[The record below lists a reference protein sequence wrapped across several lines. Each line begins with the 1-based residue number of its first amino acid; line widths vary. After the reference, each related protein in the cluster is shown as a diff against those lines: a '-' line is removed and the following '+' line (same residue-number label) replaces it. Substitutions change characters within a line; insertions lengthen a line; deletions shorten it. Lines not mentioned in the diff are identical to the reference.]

1 MRALARIL
9 TATALGG
16 IVFLL
21 PLLIVVVLLNHA
33 VRLMQPI
40 VTPVANL
47 FPAQTFETTAIAATI
62 SILGL
67 FLICL
72 LAGIL
77 ARTRIARY
85 LSGSI
90 ESRIERRVPLY
101 RIIRST
107 IKGFAAVEK
116 DSSVIPVLARFD
128 DAWQLGFILEENGDG
143 LCTVFIPQAPTP
155 MIGTVYYMEEA
166 RLKRLS
172 ITVGQTFRCVAQM
185 GLGSKELLREQ
196 N

>member
-1 MRALARIL
+1 MRALVRIL

-21 PLLIVVVLLNHA
+21 PLLIVVVLLGHA

-47 FPAQTFETTAIAATI
+47 FPAQTFETTAIAAMI

-72 LAGIL
+72 LAGVL

-85 LSGSI
+85 ISGSI
-90 ESRIERRVPLY
+90 DSRIENRVPLY

-107 IKGFAAVEK
+107 IKGFAAVER

-128 DAWQLGFILEENGDG
+128 DAWQIGFILEENADG
-143 LCTVFIPQAPTP
+143 LSTVFIPQAPTP

-172 ITVGQTFRCVAQM
+172 ITVGQAFRCVAQM
-185 GLGSKELLREQ
+185 GLGSRELLREQ
-196 N
+196 F